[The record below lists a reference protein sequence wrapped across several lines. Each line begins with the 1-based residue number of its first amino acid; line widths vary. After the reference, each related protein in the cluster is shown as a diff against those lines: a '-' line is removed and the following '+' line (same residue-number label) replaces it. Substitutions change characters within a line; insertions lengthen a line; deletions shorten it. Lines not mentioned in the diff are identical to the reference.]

1 MRTDRLRPL
10 AIILSFS
17 AAGCA
22 TIQRGAGFDDVQ
34 QLVSKRT
41 PAEIVW
47 TSEMDAE
54 SLVAERV
61 LELLAR
67 PLTAT
72 SAVQIALLNDR
83 RLQAVYARLGLAQAD
98 IVQAALPPNPIFS
111 ADVHPGIGAS
121 GLGVELGL
129 VQEFISVLQ
138 IPLRK
143 RIAEA
148 AFEQAKLEVAE
159 AVWDNATAT
168 KAAYYR
174 LVGALQML
182 DLRRTVVQATTLS
195 ADLAKRRHDAG
206 NLTDLELAREQA
218 LDDEARLQLAEAET
232 EVAGEREDLNV
243 HMGLW
248 GDATNWAVP
257 DRLADLPEGDPPPAG
272 LESQAMQ
279 QRLDLAAA
287 RQELDVL
294 ARTVDFTGLYRF
306 LPVGEAGMSA
316 HREPEGG
323 FWSAGPQISIPIPL
337 FDRRQAT
344 LASDLARLRQ
354 SQDRYAA
361 LAVEIRSQVRRWR
374 TKMLSARR
382 RAEYYR
388 RVALPRRTRVLDET
402 QKQYNAMQVD
412 AFELLQAKR
421 DGVEAARRYIEAA
434 TEYWVGRT
442 ELERALGAELQGKDG
457 APVPVP
463 EAHPEAPA
471 MQHHHGG

>member
-1 MRTDRLRPL
+1 
-10 AIILSFS
+10 
-17 AAGCA
+17 
-22 TIQRGAGFDDVQ
+22 
-34 QLVSKRT
+34 
-41 PAEIVW
+41 
-47 TSEMDAE
+47 
-54 SLVAERV
+54 
-61 LELLAR
+61 
-67 PLTAT
+67 
-72 SAVQIALLNDR
+72 
-83 RLQAVYARLGLAQAD
+83 
-98 IVQAALPPNPIFS
+98 
-111 ADVHPGIGAS
+111 
-121 GLGVELGL
+121 
-129 VQEFISVLQ
+129 
-138 IPLRK
+138 
-143 RIAEA
+143 
-148 AFEQAKLEVAE
+148 
-159 AVWDNATAT
+159 
-168 KAAYYR
+168 
-174 LVGALQML
+174 
-182 DLRRTVVQATTLS
+182 
-195 ADLAKRRHDAG
+195 
-206 NLTDLELAREQA
+206 
-218 LDDEARLQLAEAET
+218 
-232 EVAGEREDLNV
+232 
-243 HMGLW
+243 MGLW
-248 GDATNWAVP
+248 GDATKWAVP